1 MGGREILY
9 VPRHQPK
16 TSCLDISLRTAAR
29 SRNKS
34 RVGKQR
40 ECYFLK
46 RATGEWESTGPGEG
60 GSCVS
65 PLSDSGVIAGSPAPP
80 ELIRAIINKLNMK
93 ELVVSRGRG
102 WGGGQARAGQE
113 QIAGCVE
120 ESSLGLQGRPFG
132 WPSF

>member
-1 MGGREILY
+1 MGGKEIPS

-29 SRNKS
+29 SRNKF

-46 RATGEWESTGPGEG
+46 RARGEWESTEPGEG

-65 PLSDSGVIAGSPAPP
+65 PLSNSGVIAGSPAPP

-93 ELVVSRGRG
+93 EEAR
-102 WGGGQARAGQE
+102 GGGGGTEGQWFNFC
-113 QIAGCVE
+113 Q
-120 ESSLGLQGRPFG
+120 F
-132 WPSF
+132 